1 MAISAVGTGRLAG
14 IKLKVRQSAEN
25 GGLGKVCRFLEGDPL
40 AFDRRPLSP
49 AVRARFRAEQLSD
62 LEKSTPGAMLASCFS
77 ALTFAMYMSA
87 TPQADEAR
95 VWAASIFVLAGVIYA
110 RRMSAP
116 QSHRRVASTN
126 GVWRATANA
135 LLHASLWGA
144 LPVFFFSEAAPHQ
157 QFLIACFCFTTLF
170 GGGFALSM
178 IPVSMFAHIAPIVAG
193 LLVAIVDAHNP
204 VFDVVAG
211 VIAIYAIVIIN
222 AAIHRAAMAAR
233 RCAAEATAEEGALRD
248 ELTKLPN
255 RVAFREELTR
265 AFARHARLNERFALM
280 CFDLDGFK
288 NVNDSMGHETGDAV
302 LIEAARRVR
311 ISTRESDL
319 IARLGGDE
327 FALIAVDIRSV
338 EDAVSIADR
347 ILAAFRAPFD
357 VDGRSFSISVSI
369 GVAIAPSDG
378 VDPES
383 LLRNADSAMYATK
396 QAGRCGYT
404 LFRDR
409 FGFVAER
416 NTLDAELDRAF
427 AKKELF
433 MVFQP
438 FVETETLRT
447 TGFEA
452 LLRWRHPVRGIL
464 SAAEIVP
471 LFERAGQID
480 AVGAWALEESMTI
493 AATWPEHLR
502 IAVNISALQ
511 LRKPNFEQT
520 VLTALARSGI
530 NPRRLEL
537 ELTETAMIL
546 DGERA
551 FEMLASLR
559 RLGIRTA
566 LDDLG
571 TGYSSLANLV
581 GLPLDRLKIDRS
593 FVANLETNPMCAS
606 VTKLSAE
613 LGRSLSLSVTA
624 EGVEN
629 LRQLEMLRAFGCQE
643 AQGYLF
649 SKPRPANQIMHLF
662 DACRIANKPRAA
674 EAPVES
680 VAALAG

>member
-1 MAISAVGTGRLAG
+1 MAISSIRSGLFANLGNRSW
-14 IKLKVRQSAEN
+14 RSAED
-25 GGLGKVCRFLEGDPL
+25 GARARIRRFLEGDPL
-40 AFDRRPLSP
+40 AFDRRAISP
-49 AVRARFRAEQLSD
+49 PVRARVRAEQLSD
-62 LEKSTPGAMLASCFS
+62 LERSTPGAMLASCFS
-77 ALTFAMYMSA
+77 ALTFAMSMWT
-87 TPQADEAR
+87 TPQADGAR

-116 QSHRRVASTN
+116 QTHRRTASPN
-126 GVWRATANA
+126 GIWRATANA

-144 LPVFFFSEAAPHQ
+144 LPVFFFADAGTPQ

-178 IPVSMFAHIAPIVAG
+178 IPVSMFAHIAPIIAG
-193 LLVAIVDAHNP
+193 LVVTVVSAHNP
-204 VFDVVAG
+204 VFDVAAG
-211 VIAIYAIVIIN
+211 VITIYSVVIVN
-222 AAIHRAAMAAR
+222 AALIRAATAAR
-233 RCAAEATAEEGALRD
+233 RCAAEAAAEEGALRD

-265 AFARHARLNERFALM
+265 AFARHGRVNERFALM

-288 NVNDSMGHETGDAV
+288 SVNDSMGHETGDAV

-311 ISTRESDL
+311 ASTRESDL
-319 IARLGGDE
+319 VARLGGDE
-327 FALIAVDIRSV
+327 FALIAVDIRVV
-338 EDAVSIADR
+338 EDAVSIAER
-347 ILAAFRAPFD
+347 ILAAFRAPFEIE
-357 VDGRSFSISVSI
+357 GRSFSISVSV

-396 QAGRCGYT
+396 QSGRCGYT

-416 NTLDAELDRAF
+416 KTLDSELDRAF

-433 MVFQP
+433 MAFQP
-438 FVETETLRT
+438 FVDTETLET

-452 LLRWRHPVRGIL
+452 LLRWRHPVRGVL
-464 SAAEIVP
+464 SAAEIIP
-471 LFERAGQID
+471 LFERTGQID
-480 AVGAWALEESMTI
+480 VVGAWALAEAMTI
-493 AATWPEHLR
+493 AATTWPEHLR
-502 IAVNISALQ
+502 VAVNISALQ
-511 LRKPNFEQT
+511 LRKPNFEET
-520 VLTALARSGI
+520 VVAALAKSGLD
-530 NPRRLEL
+530 PRRLEL

-559 RLGIRTA
+559 RMGIRTA

-606 VTKLSAE
+606 VTKLSVE

-629 LRQLEMLRAFGCQE
+629 MRQLDMLRAYGCRE

-649 SKPRPANQIMHLF
+649 SQPRPASQIVHLF
-662 DACRIANKPRAA
+662 ESCRIAEA
-674 EAPVES
+674 EAQRPTDAGV
-680 VAALAG
+680 ALAG